1 MSLWGI
7 RVQLQEGVT
16 GTLGETLI
24 SCSLL
29 TPRQTMCAFFRSPSP
44 PFYLLKNYTFKCDIN
59 TIILRFA
66 SFVKAYRRPLTQ
78 NGLMS

>member
-29 TPRQTMCAFFRSPSP
+29 TPVQTMCAFFRSPSP
-44 PFYLLKNYTFKCDIN
+44 PSYLFKNHIFQCDIN
-59 TIILRFA
+59 TIIQRFA
-66 SFVKAYRRPLTQ
+66 SFIEAY
-78 NGLMS
+78 